1 MCWLWGDFKRQR
13 IDFSDVWR
21 PWAKKRLLWHPQP
34 AEVHHQDQK
43 KRGLKITIPQI
54 WKRRGFFFVILSFF
68 ELISIFLFHFFFLF
82 TRDSLTDSQPS
93 KRAGS
98 RNRKE
103 ADIKRTDR
111 QKSTE
116 AEHVRNKPNT
126 QRRFVE
132 QWGKEIWICFL
143 VHTSP
148 VFVCCKP
155 FCHVC
160 RCVHACLCTPT
171 PPYASSQKTEGMMD
185 ISRCSISPAR

>member
-1 MCWLWGDFKRQR
+1 METLGKKTPPLTSTASR
-13 IDFSDVWR
+13 SASPR
-21 PWAKKRLLWHPQP
+21 PKKKRTENHNSTNLK
-34 AEVHHQDQK
+34 A
-43 KRGLKITIPQI
+43 KRI
-54 WKRRGFFFVILSFF
+54 FFVILSFF

-171 PPYASSQKTEGMMD
+171 PRMQVARRQRGWWISAAARFLQHASWNRERDCFASSTH
-185 ISRCSISPAR
+185 PAV